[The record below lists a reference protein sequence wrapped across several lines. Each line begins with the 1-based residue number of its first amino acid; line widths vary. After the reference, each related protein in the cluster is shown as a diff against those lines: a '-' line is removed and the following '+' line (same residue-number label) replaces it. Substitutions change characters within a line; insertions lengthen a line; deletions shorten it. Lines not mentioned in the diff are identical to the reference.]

1 MSDLVRLP
9 NSVEPNTWIE
19 FDLLCRATKQ
29 LKRFFKNRNRTAG
42 AARQYITLSVSSEKI
57 NALKETGES
66 VLCSVYVGLSMT
78 FSICLS
84 S

>member
-1 MSDLVRLP
+1 MTFYDLSAELELGL
-9 NSVEPNTWIE
+9 SLQNTAG
-19 FDLLCRATKQ
+19 LVSTKQ